1 MRQLTSKQKRLIIE
15 YIDETRINHYD
26 YDREETSHTNE
37 LEQINDTEILW
48 QEANRFGNDYIFSD
62 THDENGKIKF
72 KKEHLHKNFKRKRLV
87 LKKSL
92 TE

>member
-15 YIDETRINHYD
+15 YIDETRINHDD

-72 KKEHLHKNFKRKRLV
+72 KKEHLHKNFKRKR
-87 LKKSL
+87 KERK
-92 TE
+92 ERK